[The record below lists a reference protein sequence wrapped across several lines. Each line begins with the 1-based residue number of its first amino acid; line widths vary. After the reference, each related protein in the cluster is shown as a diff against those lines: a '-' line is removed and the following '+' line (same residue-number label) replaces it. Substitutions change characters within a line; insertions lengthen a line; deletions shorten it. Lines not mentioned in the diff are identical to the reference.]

1 MVGACVEEGW
11 WACFENIILI
21 GVWSEGQEEE
31 RMTKEDVEDEIEKE
45 RKSVG
50 EKGCHELSKM
60 ESGTDCCQSG
70 VNLAT
75 PIYGPG

>member
-1 MVGACVEEGW
+1 
-11 WACFENIILI
+11 
-21 GVWSEGQEEE
+21 
-31 RMTKEDVEDEIEKE
+31 MTKEDVEDEIEKE